1 MPKILVTTLIS
12 FTLILFS
19 LVAHAI
25 DSQFFSND
33 SDWRQKMLEDFKAQ
47 NGRVN
52 YSYPPGLYRMV
63 CRGCETDLVNLRCAE
78 CLDARGMTL
87 NNSQVKMNDCLK
99 FYDSTRAELKCD
111 N

>member
-1 MPKILVTTLIS
+1 MPKILLASFIS
-12 FTLILFS
+12 LTLILLS
-19 LVAHAI
+19 LAAHAI

-33 SDWRQKMLEDFKAQ
+33 MDWRQKMLEDFKTKS
-47 NGRVN
+47 GRVD

-78 CLDARGMTL
+78 CLDARGMPL
-87 NNSQVKMNDCLK
+87 SNSQVKMNNCLK
-99 FYDSTRAELKCD
+99 FYDTTRAELKCE